1 MCVCTNRKPQHT
13 HTHILLHVHGRHK
26 ECVCSAISTTTS
38 TQTSSGCQIGAFPP
52 LLRPSYLYMKSRK
65 KATSL
70 VCVAMFGRH
79 HPPKRAACLSGV
91 KEEGIH
97 KLPDLSSH
105 SSVCRLFIKREGR
118 KGLPCLREYPP
129 PLSWVTFRSHMFF
142 LQCFFWLQGW
152 NREDAPLG
160 STFSTFCR
168 LSHSD
173 VEDDKGRGQ
182 ICFFLG
188 NEEACGTKT

>member
-1 MCVCTNRKPQHT
+1 MLQLNKSVCVFVRVCTNRKSQHT
-13 HTHILLHVHGRHK
+13 HTHTSCCTFMEDIKSVCARQLVRRLLHKLVAVARLGR
-26 ECVCSAISTTTS
+26 S
-38 TQTSSGCQIGAFPP
+38 PP

-105 SSVCRLFIKREGR
+105 SSVCRLFIKREGG

-129 PLSWVTFRSHMFF
+129 PLSWVTFRSHVFSPVLF
-142 LQCFFWLQGW
+142 LAAGLKQG
-152 NREDAPLG
+152 RRP
-160 STFSTFCR
+160 SR
-168 LSHSD
+168 IYIQYVLSS
-173 VEDDKGRGQ
+173 EPQRRGRR
-182 ICFFLG
+182 
-188 NEEACGTKT
+188 

>member
-13 HTHILLHVHGRHK
+13 HTHTSCCTFMEDIKSVCARQLVRRLLHKLVAVARLGR
-26 ECVCSAISTTTS
+26 S
-38 TQTSSGCQIGAFPP
+38 PP

-105 SSVCRLFIKREGR
+105 SSVCRLFIKREGG

-182 ICFFLG
+182 IFFFF
-188 NEEACGTKT
+188 